1 MIDTDWIATSSL
13 EQLQAGYVEDETH
26 FTCLCCGQQFEKG
39 VIYPEDGV
47 LYEAWKY
54 TRRHIEQ
61 EHQSVFHHLV
71 KLDKSV
77 TGLSE
82 IQRRLL
88 ELFYAGKSDAEVQK
102 ELGIGSTSTIRNHRF
117 ALREKERQAKVFLAI
132 MALLRT
138 GAPAR
143 PIAAGPT
150 GAPATA
156 PRKTTNTDPEAIL
169 AKYFPAGTDGPL
181 KRYPLK
187 EKPRRAVLTV
197 IAERFQL
204 NHRYTEKEVNQILE
218 AVHADYVTLRR
229 DLVDCGF
236 LQRLPDGSQ
245 YWRTQEDPTMDR
257 KQELKRLAKE
267 TKTEA
272 GVYLIRNTK
281 NGKVLVEATRNLKT
295 INGRI
300 FSLQTGG
307 FPHKALQEEWNEF
320 GEDAFTFEVLEVLE
334 KPETGYFDEKD
345 ALKKME
351 AKWLDQLQPYGDR
364 GYHTK

>member
-1 MIDTDWIATSSL
+1 MIDADWIANSSL
-13 EQLQAGYVEDETH
+13 EQLQAGYAEDETY
-26 FTCLCCGQQFEKG
+26 FTCLCCGKQFAKG

-61 EHQSVFHHLV
+61 EHQSVFDHLV

-77 TGLSE
+77 TGLSD

-88 ELFYAGKSDAEVQK
+88 ELFYQGKSDAEVQK
-102 ELGIGSTSTIRNHRF
+102 ALGIGSTSTIRNHRF
-117 ALREKERQAKVFLAI
+117 ALKEKERQAKVFLAI
-132 MALLRT
+132 MALLRN
-138 GAPAR
+138 GAP
-143 PIAAGPT
+143 GPT
-150 GAPATA
+150 TAHAPEPDAA
-156 PRKTTNTDPEAIL
+156 AL
-169 AKYFPAGTDGPL
+169 AKYFPAGGPL

-187 EKPRRAVLTV
+187 EKPRRAVLAA
-197 IAERFQL
+197 IAERFAPE
-204 NHRYTEKEVNQILE
+204 HRYTEPEVNQILE

-229 DLVDCGF
+229 DLVDYGF

-245 YWRTQEDPTMDR
+245 YWRTAAPQEEPHMDR

-300 FSLQTGG
+300 FSLQSGG
-307 FPHKALQEEWNEF
+307 FPHKALQQEWNEF
-320 GEDAFTFEVLEVLE
+320 GEEAFEFAVLEVLE

-345 ALKKME
+345 ALKKLE
-351 AKWLDQLQPYGDR
+351 AKWLDQLQPYGER